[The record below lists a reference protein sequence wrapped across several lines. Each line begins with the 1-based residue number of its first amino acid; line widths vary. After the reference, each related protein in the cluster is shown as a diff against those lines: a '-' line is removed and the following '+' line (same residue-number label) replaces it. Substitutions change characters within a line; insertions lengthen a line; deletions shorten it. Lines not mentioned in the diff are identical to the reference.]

1 MSKPSEHQ
9 TSEERM
15 SLVTQEAKALLA
27 RGVTPIR
34 LAQKAKKTPGEW
46 KDNTVT
52 AENVETLLLN
62 DNQWNLG
69 VLLGEPSGGLVD
81 IDLDIP
87 EAALVAEVIWPS
99 GPTFGRRSNPK
110 SHRLIICSDA
120 EKRIP
125 FTLTH

>member
-1 MSKPSEHQ
+1 MSKSSRQQ

-15 SLVTQEAKALLA
+15 SLVTQEAKDLLA
-27 RGVTPIR
+27 KGVTPIR
-34 LAQKAKKTPGEW
+34 LAQKAKKTPGKW

-52 AENVETLLLN
+52 SENVQKLLLN
-62 DNQWNLG
+62 NCQWNLG

-87 EAALVAEVIWPS
+87 EAALIAEVVWPS
-99 GPTFGRRSNPK
+99 GPTFGRKNNPK

-120 EKRIP
+120 EERIP
-125 FTLTH
+125 FTFTH

>member
-1 MSKPSEHQ
+1 MSKSSEQQ
-9 TSEERM
+9 TVEERM
-15 SLVTQEAKALLA
+15 SLVTQEAKDLLSQ
-27 RGVTPIR
+27 GVTPIR
-34 LAQKAKKTPGEW
+34 LSPMAKNTPGSW
-46 KDNTVT
+46 AKNTIT
-52 AENVETLLLN
+52 SENVENLLMN
-62 DNQWNLG
+62 NTQWNLG

-99 GPTFGRRSNPK
+99 GPTFGRKSNPK